1 MLVFTNP
8 VEGREEEFNDWYDN
22 VHIPDTLRTEGFV
35 AVTRYELAG
44 VQPATRR
51 LDAAEKN
58 GGETTPSQ
66 RYLAVWELEGD
77 LKQVFANVGRELA
90 SGRLRMSD
98 VVTDVRAWVFTAIRP
113 TALASQIPP
122 RQDDGQDAVGSS
134 AGEHASTSAE
144 SQRP

>member
-22 VHIPDTLRTEGFV
+22 VHIPDTLRTDGFV

-44 VQPATRR
+44 VQPATHR
-51 LDAAEKN
+51 LDAAERN
-58 GGETTPSQ
+58 GGETVPSQ

-90 SGRLRMSD
+90 SGRLTMSN
-98 VVTDVRAWVFTAIRP
+98 VVTDIRACVFTAIRP
-113 TALASQIPP
+113 TAVADQIPP
-122 RQDDGQDAVGSS
+122 REHDGRDAVGSS
-134 AGEHASTSAE
+134 AGERPPTSAE
-144 SQRP
+144 S